1 MKQIFFTLVMIIC
14 ASASMNIM
22 AQRAKLSKEDRQK
35 YLEEMRQFKR
45 EFLVKE
51 LNLTRD
57 QQNQFFPVYDQMED
71 EMNQVAEETRDLE
84 NKVINDPDASDTELE
99 TVARAVFEQ
108 KSREGEIE
116 MNYFTKFKDVLSPRQ
131 ILLLKSTERKFTQ
144 QLVRQ
149 HGRLKSK

>member
-1 MKQIFFTLVMIIC
+1 MKQIIFTLVMIIC
-14 ASASMNIM
+14 ASTSMNIM

-35 YLEEMRQFKR
+35 YLEEMRQYKR

-84 NKVINDPDASDTELE
+84 NKVINDPGASDTELE

-116 MNYFTKFKDVLSPRQ
+116 MNYFAKFKDVLSPRQ